1 MNRLAPALGAFAL
14 SALALTA
21 LVVVSWIGG
30 ALYLSW
36 AGLDPARANP
46 LTLLRYW
53 QAYGSRPGE
62 AARLMISAMA
72 PLGGIAALA
81 LLSASAPRRHVH
93 GRGRWGSWFDL
104 LRAGLLSDQGVILG
118 EAFGGFVRDAGDTHV
133 LVVAPTGAGKTTGIV
148 IPNLLSWTGSVVTLD
163 PKREAWAA
171 TAGWRA
177 AHGAVYLWAPLDA
190 HGRTCRFN
198 PLDQIATDKDRR
210 VIDLMKLAAALI
222 PEPENET
229 RWIAQSAQRL
239 FRALALWVLATPGV
253 TGTIGEIWRIAT
265 TPDDLQAWCHLQ
277 AISRADLEPACVAD
291 LAAFAGAVDKE
302 RAYILN
308 ELQNALQPWSAAAVR
323 SATAAS
329 DFRLCDLRR
338 RRIAIYLSIDPGD
351 MGGYGKLLR
360 LFVELTADALMRAD
374 TIADTKHDV
383 LLLIDEFA
391 TFGRLPLIEKM
402 MAAVRGYGVRIM
414 IVCQA
419 LSQLDDLYGQP
430 GRNTLLGNTARQ
442 LFMPNP
448 DPATSAYVSRRIG
461 DATIVTR
468 SRSRPL
474 GLGAGRV
481 SVSTGLA
488 ARSFMKPEEF
498 ERMSAGLALLLSPG
512 APPFHLNIV
521 GWFCNGVFRRRRL
534 PAPETAPIAAQ
545 AGVSPFRTGWR
556 GDRTRSALRGRAQG
570 TDQGDLFGGRATR
583 AGPAPTETAA
593 GGGTLSTAPHAL
605 GASHPPPPRVQQILD
620 DIDAD
625 PQVAHEPSP

>member
-1 MNRLAPALGAFAL
+1 MNRATRARHALVFSGL
-14 SALALTA
+14 ALAACL
-21 LVVVSWIGG
+21 VVSWIGG
-30 ALYLSW
+30 ALYLAW
-36 AGLDPARANP
+36 AGLDPGRATP
-46 LTLLRYW
+46 ATLWRYG
-53 QAYGSRPGE
+53 QAYGARAGE
-62 AARLMISAMA
+62 AARLIVSALA
-72 PLGGIAALA
+72 PLAGIALLA
-81 LLSASAPRRHVH
+81 LVSASAPRRHVH
-93 GRGRWGSWFDL
+93 GRGRWGAWWDL
-104 LRAGLLSDQGVILG
+104 RRAGLLSHHGLILG

-133 LVVAPTGAGKTTGIV
+133 LVVAPTGAGKTSGVV

-190 HGRTCRFN
+190 RGQSCRFN
-198 PLDQIATDKDRR
+198 PLDQISADKVRR

-253 TGTIGEIWRIAT
+253 SKTIGEVWRIAT

-277 AISRADLEPACVAD
+277 AISRRDLDPACVAD

-308 ELQNALQPWSAAAVR
+308 ELQNALQPWSSSAVR
-323 SATAAS
+323 AATAAS
-329 DFRLCDLRR
+329 DFRLSDLRR

-351 MGGYGKLLR
+351 MAGYGKLLR

-374 TIADTKHDV
+374 AAAESRHDV

-391 TFGRLPLIEKM
+391 TFGKLPLIEKM
-402 MAAVRGYGVRIM
+402 MAAVRGYGARIM

-419 LSQLDDLYGQP
+419 LSQLDDLYGQA
-430 GRNTLLGNTARQ
+430 GRNTLLGNAARQ

-448 DPATSAYVSRRIG
+448 DPATSTYVSRRIG
-461 DATIVTR
+461 DSTIETR

-474 GLGAGRV
+474 GLGAGRT

-488 ARSFMKPEEF
+488 ARAFMKPEEF
-498 ERMSAGLALLLSPG
+498 ERMGSGSALLLTLG
-512 APPFHLNIV
+512 APPFRVRVV
-521 GWFCNGVFRRRRL
+521 GWFRKAIFLRRRL
-534 PAPETAPIAAQ
+534 PAPKVPPLAVEDDF
-545 AGVSPFRTGWR
+545 VPFRAAET
-556 GDRTRSALRGRAQG
+556 GDRRTHKRVLRTASGR
-570 TDQGDLFGGRATR
+570 QGDLFGAQ
-583 AGPAPTETAA
+583 A
-593 GGGTLSTAPHAL
+593 
-605 GASHPPPPRVQQILD
+605 
-620 DIDAD
+620 
-625 PQVAHEPSP
+625 PQVATTSRSVAGSGRVGAKPVLDDVDADKARDNPDPTSK